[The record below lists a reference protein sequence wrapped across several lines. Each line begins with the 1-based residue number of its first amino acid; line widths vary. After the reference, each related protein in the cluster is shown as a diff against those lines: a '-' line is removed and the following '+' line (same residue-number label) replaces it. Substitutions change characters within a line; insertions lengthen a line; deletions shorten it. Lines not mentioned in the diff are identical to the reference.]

1 MCMKLMY
8 DKRAKDPIYYVQVG
22 IRNGKK
28 VTTKNIAKIG
38 RHSELLKEHADP
50 LAYAKSEV
58 ERMNRER
65 DLKGVTLYIDLK
77 KKLAV
82 SEDNTSKS
90 TIKNIG
96 YLFLDQIYKKMDI
109 DSFIKL
115 IFEDTKVAYDPTV
128 IARVLAYDRIID
140 PGSKLHTVNNMHKYF
155 EDPLFDHQ
163 HILRFMDVLY
173 DHYDEYISFLY
184 KASSKV
190 IKRDTTIC
198 YYDCTNFYF
207 EKEREDEDYIDPF
220 TGEVIEG
227 LRKYGY
233 SKEHRP
239 NPLVQMGL
247 FMDRDGIPMS
257 MCIHSGNKAEVSTVL
272 PLEKELIK
280 VVSKGDFIYCADAAL
295 GSYDIRKF
303 NALGGRRFVVTQ
315 SLKKLPDPL
324 KEAIFND
331 FDYKLLS
338 NDKDIKIQT
347 LKGFDPLSNIALYND
362 KAYKVIDASK
372 ELVMPF
378 YEEKIVDGKKKRMKA
393 KALLDQKLII
403 TFSRKAFE
411 YQRHIRSGQIQRA
424 KSLLESK
431 DPDDIK
437 KGPNDIRRFL
447 KRKDGNKDLY
457 VLDEDKIK
465 EEERYDG
472 YYAIATNIDDKS
484 IQAILDIPHR
494 RYKIEECFRIT
505 KTDLLGRPGY
515 HYLKERLITHFLICY
530 TSLLL
535 YRLLEVSLDRNDTHF
550 TTKEIINTLKNMNVA
565 SLDDV
570 VYKALYTNS
579 KSLEAMVKIFGL
591 PLDREY
597 YLVSDLKKM
606 VHKK

>member
-1 MCMKLMY
+1 MKLMY

-90 TIKNIG
+90 VIKNIG

-163 HILRFMDVLY
+163 HVLRFMDVLY
-173 DHYDEYISFLY
+173 DHYDE
-184 KASSKV
+184 
-190 IKRDTTIC
+190 
-198 YYDCTNFYF
+198 
-207 EKEREDEDYIDPF
+207 YIDPF

-315 SLKKLPDPL
+315 SLKKLPDTL

-403 TFSRKAFE
+403 TFSRKTFE

-565 SLDDV
+565 SLDDI

-579 KSLEAMVKIFGL
+579 KSLEAMVKIFDL

>member
-1 MCMKLMY
+1 MN
-8 DKRAKDPIYYVQVG
+8 DKEKKINIENLVNFKNNETIAEYIIDNQKKYYCI
-22 IRNGKK
+22 IR
-28 VTTKNIAKIG
+28 
-38 RHSELLKEHADP
+38 D
-50 LAYAKSEV
+50 
-58 ERMNRER
+58 
-65 DLKGVTLYIDLK
+65 D
-77 KKLAV
+77 
-82 SEDNTSKS
+82 S
-90 TIKNIG
+90 TI
-96 YLFLDQIYKKMDI
+96 LLSLQ
-109 DSFIKL
+109 
-115 IFEDTKVAYDPTV
+115 DT
-128 IARVLAYDRIID
+128 ISRII
-140 PGSKLHTVNNMHKYF
+140 
-155 EDPLFDHQ
+155 
-163 HILRFMDVLY
+163 
-173 DHYDEYISFLY
+173 
-184 KASSKV
+184 
-190 IKRDTTIC
+190 
-198 YYDCTNFYF
+198 
-207 EKEREDEDYIDPF
+207 
-220 TGEVIEG
+220 
-227 LRKYGY
+227 
-233 SKEHRP
+233 
-239 NPLVQMGL
+239 
-247 FMDRDGIPMS
+247 
-257 MCIHSGNKAEVSTVL
+257 
-272 PLEKELIK
+272 
-280 VVSKGDFIYCADAAL
+280 
-295 GSYDIRKF
+295 
-303 NALGGRRFVVTQ
+303 NAGG
-315 SLKKLPDPL
+315 
-324 KEAIFND
+324 
-331 FDYKLLS
+331 

-403 TFSRKAFE
+403 TFSRKVFE

-565 SLDDV
+565 SLDDI

-579 KSLEAMVKIFGL
+579 KSLEAMVKIFDL